1 MASGRITSAS
11 PVGGGFGAMVD
22 VVEPTGADTL
32 VFARVGNQKICGAFA
47 DRYNFRS
54 GGCITLAPRPDCV
67 HLFDS
72 PSGVNLMP

>member
-1 MASGRITSAS
+1 MASGRITSAL

-22 VVEPTGADTL
+22 VVEHTGADTL

-54 GGCITLAPRPDCV
+54 GDA
-67 HLFDS
+67 S
-72 PSGVNLMP
+72 PSRRAPTACTCSIRLRVSI